1 MITELA
7 NILPDFSEVNH
18 TRCFLHIINLCA
30 KSIIKQFDIQK
41 KQDNEPLSKAE
52 CELQDLARD
61 IEFEEQQAIETMAQH
76 GIDSETNIETEGD
89 YDIEGWI
96 DEMALL
102 SLDKQAGLMES
113 IHPLKMV
120 LVKVSLRYT

>member
-18 TRCFLHIINLCA
+18 TWCFLHIVNLCA

-41 KQDNEPLSKAE
+41 KQDEPLSEAE
-52 CELQDLARD
+52 CGLQDLAGD
-61 IEFEEQQAIETMAQH
+61 IEFEEQQAIKVMAQH
-76 GIDSETNIETEGD
+76 GIDGETDVETEGD
-89 YDIEGWI
+89 DDIEGWI

-102 SLDKQAGLMES
+102 SLDEQEGLMES
-113 IHPLKMV
+113 ICPVKMV
-120 LVKVSLRYT
+120 LIKVSLRYA